1 MSKLCET
8 NRDHRDRL
16 ASVPKVLA
24 RLGRGTRARY
34 LRRDAAATWHPSRE
48 SRTCR
53 KRLGGF
59 DERLDVAA
67 HLHPRGTGLEEIT
80 EFEGSSLAPVL
91 TDFLFLLVNAIVKLG
106 GIDPLKAN
114 LSVRIRRPLTHHD
127 VIRDRLPSLSLRVV
141 IQAKSKARVTLPSN
155 TNEDFGST

>member
-114 LSVRIRRPLTHHD
+114 LRGR
-127 VIRDRLPSLSLRVV
+127 
-141 IQAKSKARVTLPSN
+141 AKISSHL
-155 TNEDFGST
+155 